1 MNSVPSIA
9 LGLALAL
16 GGVSIGAPAFAQQP
30 AEISLGEQERE
41 ALQALKT
48 ALDARN
54 YPAATAAL
62 ATAQAAAR
70 SGYSRY
76 LASALQLRLGVETG
90 SYGLQTTAID
100 SMITSGAVPAADMPQ
115 LYKSQGALAMSA
127 GEYKDAE
134 ASFTRWV
141 EAAPNDPEALLA
153 LAEAKN
159 LRKKTPEA
167 VALIGRAIDLRTAAN
182 QPVPESWYTRGL
194 KHAFDARAVP
204 QSIALSRGLVA
215 AYPTAEN
222 WRDALLIRRD
232 LGQLDPAATIDLLRL
247 LRSAG
252 ALAGERDYET
262 VAQALLDAGLPGEA
276 KAVLDEGV
284 AKKMIDPAKGSFKA
298 LIATASKK
306 AAAERGALK
315 GLETKAMAAATG
327 AAALSAG
334 DAFLSYGDHAKAA
347 ELYRA
352 AIQKGSVDAN
362 VANTRLGMALGMAG
376 QKVEAEAALRAVTG
390 ARADLASL
398 WLLWLAQRG

>member
-100 SMITSGAVPAADMPQ
+100 AMITSGAVPAADMPQ
-115 LYKSQGALAMSA
+115 LYNSQGALAMSA

-141 EAAPNDPEALLA
+141 EAAPNVPEAL
-153 LAEAKN
+153 
-159 LRKKTPEA
+159 
-167 VALIGRAIDLRTAAN
+167 
-182 QPVPESWYTRGL
+182 
-194 KHAFDARAVP
+194 
-204 QSIALSRGLVA
+204 
-215 AYPTAEN
+215 
-222 WRDALLIRRD
+222 
-232 LGQLDPAATIDLLRL
+232 
-247 LRSAG
+247 
-252 ALAGERDYET
+252 
-262 VAQALLDAGLPGEA
+262 
-276 KAVLDEGV
+276 
-284 AKKMIDPAKGSFKA
+284 M
-298 LIATASKK
+298 
-306 AAAERGALK
+306 
-315 GLETKAMAAATG
+315 AMA
-327 AAALSAG
+327 
-334 DAFLSYGDHAKAA
+334 
-347 ELYRA
+347 
-352 AIQKGSVDAN
+352 
-362 VANTRLGMALGMAG
+362 
-376 QKVEAEAALRAVTG
+376 
-390 ARADLASL
+390 
-398 WLLWLAQRG
+398 